1 MKKLIIVFVT
11 FILAFSAIGMV
22 ACNSQKDE
30 ENSVQY
36 TYSPFGEFSYK
47 GKTLTDY
54 AVKTITA
61 QEAKNIIS
69 KGVSKNSHQAY
80 AESRQK
86 KLDISLMSVNSNM
99 ASYETPEEVVNDVLR
114 NYAGCNVTTKYY
126 VDGSDQMQTK
136 SDKLTGL
143 DFKSILSQNLFTPFN
158 QLIAKNIIVFDDLI
172 DYMEEQNATFELSD
186 EGLVAPFKSIFSY
199 HEDANGNLIIQIRDY
214 AEIASSVGG
223 GIAASYRQDT
233 EIIYDGEGKMTMWQ
247 TSLGLCSST
256 PQGTIKEGYILE
268 MAVEW
273 IEKI

>member
-30 ENSVQY
+30 ENSAQY

-69 KGVSKNSHQAY
+69 KGVSKNLHQAY

-86 KLDISLMSVNSNM
+86 KLDISLMSLNSNM

-114 NYAGCNVTTKYY
+114 NNAGCNVTTKYY

-172 DYMEEQNATFELSD
+172 DYMEEQNAAFELSD

-214 AEIASSVGG
+214 AEIASNVGG

>member
-1 MKKLIIVFVT
+1 MKKVLIVAVT

-36 TYSPFGEFSYK
+36 TYSQFGEFSYK

-69 KGVSKNSHQAY
+69 KAKPTNSLQAY
-80 AESRQK
+80 AENSPQK
-86 KLDISLMSVNSNM
+86 LNISLMSLSSNTEN
-99 ASYETPEEVVNDVLR
+99 YTTPDDVVNDVLK

-126 VDGSDQMQTK
+126 IDGSDQMQTK
-136 SDKLTGL
+136 SDKLIGL
-143 DFKSILSQNLFTPFN
+143 DFKSVLSQNLFTPFN
-158 QLIAKNIIVFDDLI
+158 QLVAKNIIVFDDLI
-172 DYMEEQNATFELSD
+172 DYMEQQNQAFALSD
-186 EGLVAPFKSIFSY
+186 EGLVAPFKNIFSY

-223 GIAASYRQDT
+223 GIGASYRQDT

-273 IEKI
+273 IEKV

>member
-1 MKKLIIVFVT
+1 MKKVIIVFVT

-30 ENSVQY
+30 ENGAQY

-61 QEAKNIIS
+61 EEAKNIIS
-69 KGVSKNSHQAY
+69 KGNFRNLSQAY
-80 AESRQK
+80 TENSPK
-86 KLDISLMSVNSNM
+86 KLDISLMSLNSNP
-99 ASYETPEEVVNDVLR
+99 ANYETPEEVVNDVLK

-126 VDGSDQMQTK
+126 TDGSDQMQTK

-143 DFKSILSQNLFTPFN
+143 DFKSVLSQNLFTPFN
-158 QLIAKNIIVFDDLI
+158 QLVAKNIIVFDELI
-172 DYMEEQNATFELSD
+172 DYMEEQNAAFELSD

>member
-1 MKKLIIVFVT
+1 MKKVLIVAVT
-11 FILAFSAIGMV
+11 FILVFSAIGMV
-22 ACNSQKDE
+22 ACNSQKEE

-61 QEAKNIIS
+61 QEAKSIIA
-69 KGVSKNSHQAY
+69 KGVSKNLHQAY
-80 AESRQK
+80 VESSPK
-86 KLDISLMSVNSNM
+86 KLDISLLSLNSNT
-99 ASYETPEEVVNDVLR
+99 ANYETPEEVVNDVLR

-126 VDGSDQMQTK
+126 TDGSDQMQTK

-158 QLIAKNIIVFDDLI
+158 QLVAKNIIVFDDLI
-172 DYMEEQNATFELSD
+172 DYMEEQNEEFALSD

>member
-36 TYSPFGEFSYK
+36 TYSPFEEFSYK

-86 KLDISLMSVNSNM
+86 KLDISLMSLNSNM

>member
-1 MKKLIIVFVT
+1 MKKILIVAVT

-47 GKTLTDY
+47 GKTLMDY

-69 KGVSKNSHQAY
+69 KGVSKNLHQAY
-80 AESRQK
+80 AESSQK
-86 KLDISLMSVNSNM
+86 KLDISLMSLNSNM

-126 VDGSDQMQTK
+126 VDGSDQMQAK

-143 DFKSILSQNLFTPFN
+143 DFKSVLSQNLFTPFN
-158 QLIAKNIIVFDDLI
+158 QLVAKNIIVFDDLI
-172 DYMEEQNATFELSD
+172 DYMEEQNAVFELSD
-186 EGLVAPFKSIFSY
+186 EGLVAPFKNIFSY

-223 GIAASYRQDT
+223 GIGASYRQDT